1 MNRISNSS
9 PNQNADTSTQAGFA
23 WLGYCRPGFEA
34 DLALELQEHGSRVGV
49 SDGVVA
55 SEFADAGFVIV
66 PMSIRAANAKTP
78 RLLKVA
84 EFTFARQWVLAHG
97 APIALTSND
106 RVNPC
111 FDAAQLLLDALGV
124 DAVADCWVEY
134 PDTNDGKAL
143 SRGAKAIEPRLAQM
157 MDDAGRI
164 NRSAT
169 LRLHVFLTPG
179 KHAWVGVVDIA
190 SGSNDPLGIPRL
202 RMPHEAPSRS
212 TLKLAEA
219 IQFFLR
225 DDADKLLAPDMRA
238 VDLGAAPGGWTW
250 QLISRG
256 VRVTAVD
263 NGPLK
268 GDLVDNAMV
277 KHLREDG
284 FRYAPKV
291 PVDWMVCDMVEQPS
305 RIAKLVAEWLVRGWA
320 RYIIFNL
327 KLPMKKRN
335 AELARCR
342 QIISDAADAAGKPL
356 ALHFKQLYHDR
367 EEVTAFA
374 TFPSRRA
381 LSAAGIAVPKA
392 EPSREAQARS
402 RAREADAAEQ
412 KRSPTERRAAAL
424 TDALK
429 KAHVTPR
436 STTRSSPPAV
446 TRKATTRQTAAGKPG
461 QRRQARKK

>member
-1 MNRISNSS
+1 MKYKTASQAPPVGEFESS
-9 PNQNADTSTQAGFA
+9 HSFA

-34 DLALELQEHGSRVGV
+34 DLASELREHGARVGV
-49 SDGVVA
+49 SENVA
-55 SEFADAGFVIV
+55 THANAGFVV
-66 PMSIRAANAKTP
+66 APMSIRAANAKTP

-84 EFTFARQWVLAHG
+84 DFVFARQWALVHG
-97 APIALTSND
+97 GAIAFTSND

-111 FDAAQLLLDALGV
+111 FDAAASLLDALGI
-124 DAVADCWVEY
+124 DAVCDCWVEY

-143 SRGAKAIEPRLAQM
+143 SRAAKAIEPRLLQLLEN
-157 MDDAGRI
+157 AGRV
-164 NRSAT
+164 NRSAAH
-169 LRLHVFLTPG
+169 RLHIFLTPD
-179 KHAWVGVVDIA
+179 KHAWVGVVDVA
-190 SGSNDPLGIPRL
+190 VGSNDPLGIPRL
-202 RMPHEAPSRS
+202 RMPHGAPSRS

-219 IQFFLR
+219 IQFFLA

-327 KLPMKKRN
+327 KLPMKKRH

-342 QIISDAADAAGKPL
+342 EIISDAADAAGKPL

-381 LSAAGIAVPKA
+381 LSAAGMAVPKA
-392 EPSREAQARS
+392 APSRG
-402 RAREADAAEQ
+402 ADARVGADEAVAPV
-412 KRSPTERRAAAL
+412 RSPTERRAAAL
-424 TDALK
+424 ADALK

-436 STTRSSPPAV
+436 SPASAATANEGGRERTTRKPNQ
-446 TRKATTRQTAAGKPG
+446 RKQV
-461 QRRQARKK
+461 RKK